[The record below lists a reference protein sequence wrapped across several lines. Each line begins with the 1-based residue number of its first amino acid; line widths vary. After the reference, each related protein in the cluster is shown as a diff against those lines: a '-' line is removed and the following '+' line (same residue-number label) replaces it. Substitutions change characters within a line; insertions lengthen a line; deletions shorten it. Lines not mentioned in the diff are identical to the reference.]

1 MRFEL
6 GKLELFGLDLGSLWQ
21 RWWRGLNSLAP
32 VPLAD
37 IFLRPAPRLRV
48 RMDEERMLLEQAVSG
63 QPVRELMQLGYSEL
77 DVLEDG
83 SLHEQVTAG
92 ADKKLLQ
99 LDLVLPE
106 GQVLRRKV
114 SVPAAARGN
123 LRQALG
129 FQISKLTP
137 FSREQ
142 VFYDVV
148 EGVQKAGA
156 GMLEA
161 ELLVVPKSFA
171 SQWMKHVSR
180 ITGLPVAR
188 LQVAAVDGSQ
198 PAVANLLGEL
208 GVPSRWG
215 RRLNRNSGLLLLLV
229 LSLGLAMLAPVAKLR
244 MLVVQ
249 GKQEIVQLESRVEH
263 VRKEWYG
270 LQEGASSLGFM
281 LEQHAQHGRATQ
293 VLDELTR
300 LIPDSVY
307 LTGLTLEKD
316 RLEISG
322 QGAEVVELVE
332 RLNASELFEQAR
344 FASAITRGRD
354 NKDVFVISMQLVA
367 QGEQQ

>member
-6 GKLELFGLDLGSLWQ
+6 GKLELFGLDLGNLWQ

-48 RMDEERMLLEQAVSG
+48 RMEKERILLEHVLPEQS
-63 QPVRELMQLGYSEL
+63 VRELMQLGYSEL
-77 DVLEDG
+77 DVLEDS
-83 SLHEQVTAG
+83 SLYEQLTAG
-92 ADKKLLQ
+92 VNSELLQ
-99 LDLVLPE
+99 VDLVLPE
-106 GQVLRRKV
+106 EQVLRCKV
-114 SVPAAARGN
+114 NVPVAAQGN

-129 FQISKLTP
+129 YQISKLTP

-148 EGVQKAGA
+148 EGMRNASTC
-156 GMLEA
+156 MLEA

-171 SQWMKHVSR
+171 EQWIEHIVR

-188 LQVAAVDGSQ
+188 LQVPLQTGGQ
-198 PAVANLLGEL
+198 PMTVNLLGKL
-208 GVPSRWG
+208 GVPSRWSK
-215 RRLNRNSGLLLLLV
+215 RLNRNSGLLLLLMF
-229 LSLGLAMLAPVAKLR
+229 SLGLALFAPVAKLR
-244 MLVVQ
+244 MQVVQ
-249 GKQEIVQLESRVEH
+249 GKQEIAQLESRVEQ

-281 LEQHAQHGRATQ
+281 LEQYAQHGRPIQ

-300 LIPDSVY
+300 LIPDNIF
-307 LTGLTLEKD
+307 LTGLTLEKN

-322 QGAEVVELVE
+322 QGADVVELVE
-332 RLNASELFEQAR
+332 LLNASELFEQVR
-344 FASAITRGRD
+344 FASTITRGRD
-354 NKDVFVISMQLVA
+354 NQDVFVISMQLVA
-367 QGEQQ
+367 QGEQP